1 MTTRG
6 LAASAV
12 AAVLLVSRAASAQAQ
27 YVAQPDSPEWLKDRR
42 YNEGIGI
49 RTGDLELHP
58 GIAGEVGYDSNYLL
72 RSTTQRRIERAPDV
86 APVIPALEFR
96 VTPSLYLSTLG
107 QQRREGR
114 QRRPESR
121 WRSARGSTRRIA
133 SSSGLSSDPVASA
146 AEQRHLVAAQ
156 PRAAR
161 PTRGSTSCRSGR
173 SAGAIFA
180 SYARAIL
187 PNTVNANPDLSFNQ
201 DDVGVGGEL
210 ALQPG
215 SGTLDW
221 HFGYQLHATIFEE
234 RTGKPYN
241 NIMHEAYTRGRW
253 KFRPRTALVYDATLR
268 FISYNNAELAQPVP
282 LDTSTPVRARIGL
295 DGLVTDRFAL
305 LAMVGWG
312 ASFYDYDFASQP
324 QFDSVIA
331 QAELRWFLAAS
342 PGIASVTDVGLA
354 LSSIAIG
361 YTRDFQNSYLGS
373 FYTQDRGYLKFYY
386 LFAGRA
392 TITLEGGV
400 AAIEYPNL
408 FWSDGT
414 ARAPVVHRPARR
426 RDAVRRVPLHR
437 YVRPERDAALHG
449 ERQQP
454 DPRCHQ
460 PVMGRPAPATY
471 AHAVES
477 LRGLPRR
484 CAGSC
489 KNEGPRPR
497 ASGDSGRAMQ
507 TPMMYSV
514 LRRFSTLV
522 LSAAVLARPARLQP
536 GAPGAA
542 EPSAARAEHGRRARA
557 TSSRCPSWERRT
569 SPRRSASSPTV
580 ASTSPTSIA

>member
-1 MTTRG
+1 MTTRV

-12 AAVLLVSRAASAQAQ
+12 AAILLVSRAASAQAQ

-58 GIAGEVGYDSNYLL
+58 GVAGEVGYDSNYLL
-72 RSTTQRRIERAPDV
+72 RSTTNGVSNGPPT

-107 QQRREGR
+107 QQRREGDNGAPSPLAFR
-114 QRRPESR
+114 AGFNATYRELV
-121 WRSARGSTRRIA
+121 
-133 SSSGLSSDPVASA
+133 GLSSDPVASQSQNDISSQRNLGGA
-146 AEQRHLVAAQ
+146 AD
-156 PRAAR
+156 AR
-161 PTRGSTSCRSGR
+161 LDILPERPVG
-173 SAGAIFA
+173 GAIFA

-201 DDVGVGGEL
+201 DLVGAGAEI

-221 HFGYQLHATIFEE
+221 HVGYQLHATIFEE
-234 RTGKPYN
+234 DTGKPYN
-241 NIMHEAYTRGRW
+241 NIVHEAYTRGRW
-253 KFRPRTALVYDATLR
+253 KFRPRTAFVYDATLR
-268 FISYNNAELAQPVP
+268 FISYNNSELAQPVP
-282 LDTSTPVRARIGL
+282 LDTSTPVRTRIGL
-295 DGLVTDRFAL
+295 EGLVTDRFAL

-312 ASFYDYDFASQP
+312 ASFYNNDFAQQP

-414 ARAPVVHRPARR
+414 VRHASFTNLRA
-426 RDAVRRVPLHR
+426 DATLFGEYRFTDTFGLNATLR
-437 YVRPERDAALHG
+437 YTANAGDQILDVT
-449 ERQQP
+449 
-454 DPRCHQ
+454 Q
-460 PVMGRPAPATY
+460 PVMGQAAPATY
-471 AHAVES
+471 ALQWNRWEAYLG
-477 LRGLPRR
+477 LRFFL
-484 CAGSC
+484 
-489 KNEGPRPR
+489 
-497 ASGDSGRAMQ
+497 
-507 TPMMYSV
+507 
-514 LRRFSTLV
+514 
-522 LSAAVLARPARLQP
+522 
-536 GAPGAA
+536 
-542 EPSAARAEHGRRARA
+542 
-557 TSSRCPSWERRT
+557 
-569 SPRRSASSPTV
+569 
-580 ASTSPTSIA
+580 